1 MWISVVHNVEKYDYF
16 ILYIFYALYRVSI
29 LSLVVEC
36 SVFALI
42 LTGAGLP
49 GSGDGGH
56 AEAGHLSAEAGP
68 VRLAGGCAGS
78 HRERS
83 HLLLAWAHCHYSAR
97 PGCHNLLDLDL
108 SMRAL

>member
-1 MWISVVHNVEKYDYF
+1 MHSIVYP
-16 ILYIFYALYRVSI
+16 FYLLWY
-29 LSLVVEC
+29 

-42 LTGAGLP
+42 LTGGGLP

-56 AEAGHLSAEAGP
+56 AEAGHLSAQAGP

-97 PGCHNLLDLDL
+97 PGD
-108 SMRAL
+108 